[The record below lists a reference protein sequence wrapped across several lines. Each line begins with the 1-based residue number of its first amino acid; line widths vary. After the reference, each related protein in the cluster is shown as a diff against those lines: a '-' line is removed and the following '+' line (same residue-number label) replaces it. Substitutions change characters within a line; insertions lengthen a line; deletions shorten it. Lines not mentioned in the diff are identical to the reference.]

1 MKVLI
6 VCGVVILAGC
16 LWLLAAFSQL
26 PKELD
31 DKRFTVSVRANDNE
45 VNKRAA
51 SYIKRELRS
60 LGDVKVVDYGGE
72 WRLNILAM
80 ERKAGGSKVG
90 YALSVVVTRSA
101 GYSILQVGR
110 EWEDKTGSFPGL
122 VDTPYGVVL
131 IKLSGEYIYRQTYL
145 VLAAL
150 APGKDLRWACGSTV
164 TDFDVDF
171 LEPRR

>member
-45 VNKRAA
+45 VDKRAA

-72 WRLNILAM
+72 WRLYILAT
-80 ERKAGGSKVG
+80 ERKLVSGSKVG
-90 YALSVVVTRSA
+90 SVLSVVVARSA
-101 GYSILQVGR
+101 DYSMLQVAD
-110 EWEDKTGSFPGL
+110 EWKDKTGLFPDF
-122 VDTPYGVVL
+122 DTPVWSSFNKAG
-131 IKLSGEYIYRQTYL
+131 G
-145 VLAAL
+145 
-150 APGKDLRWACGSTV
+150 
-164 TDFDVDF
+164 
-171 LEPRR
+171 